1 MAIEMCR
8 FIDKSN
14 FINVDKWD
22 EKLDDSTD
30 VVIKNVRGQ
39 IIYPIAEKL
48 FNNDEDMKALD
59 YFYMNTKRSYNSDEV
74 RAHICRYLN
83 FFEKY
88 YDIDKELLMV
98 VFSIKQ
104 QIDYQRSYSIDAF
117 MDDVNRCIIRNL
129 NLTRKIRHFV
139 DDNYSMMLSS
149 NNNKTPNL
157 QFNDKHAKVLYEIS
171 MLMNIYIPL
180 ATHFMFVHEI
190 KQSAEIHKFLL
201 RLFDMCNTK
210 YSYERHIDVFNKLY
224 ETSDS
229 VVNKSKGPDKVL
241 WEKNQIRG
249 VNTTTHTKD
258 SVYDII
264 FQIIPKYTYL
274 DLQTGEPRS
283 IISFNYYSVRQ
294 SLRYKVTDIQYEFQ
308 FSKLSSSKRDSD
320 QNSEYDK
327 QSVPY
332 CSNAVCALF

>member
-1 MAIEMCR
+1 MCR
-8 FIDKSN
+8 LIDKTN
-14 FINVDKWD
+14 FLNVDKWKWEENVND
-22 EKLDDSTD
+22 ATD

-48 FNNDEDMKALD
+48 FNNNEDMKALD
-59 YFYMNTKRSYNSDEV
+59 YFYMNSKRSYNSDEV

-88 YDIDKELLMV
+88 YDTDNELLML
-98 VFSIKQ
+98 VFYIKQ
-104 QIDYQRSYSIDAF
+104 QIDYQRSYSIDTF
-117 MDDVNRCIIRNL
+117 MDDVNRLIIRNL

-139 DDNYSMMLSS
+139 DQNYSMMLSS

-190 KQSAEIHKFLL
+190 KQSADIHKFLL

-210 YSYERHIDVFNKLY
+210 YAYERNIDIFNKLY

-249 VNTTTHTKD
+249 VNTTIHTKD
-258 SVYDII
+258 SVYDMIFNII
-264 FQIIPKYTYL
+264 L
-274 DLQTGEPRS
+274 L
-283 IISFNYYSVRQ
+283 
-294 SLRYKVTDIQYEFQ
+294 
-308 FSKLSSSKRDSD
+308 KL
-320 QNSEYDK
+320 
-327 QSVPY
+327 
-332 CSNAVCALF
+332 

>member
-1 MAIEMCR
+1 MCR
-8 FIDKSN
+8 NINKVD
-14 FINVDKWD
+14 FINVDKWES
-22 EKLDDSTD
+22 EKFLNDQAD
-30 VVIKNVRGQ
+30 VVIKNVKGQ
-39 IIYPIAEKL
+39 IIYPIAEKI
-48 FNNDEDMKALD
+48 FNGNEEMKALD
-59 YFYMNTKRSYNSDEV
+59 YFYMNIKRSYNSDEV

-98 VFSIKQ
+98 VSSIKQ
-104 QIDYQRSYSIDAF
+104 QIDYQRSYSIDTF

-139 DDNYSMMLSS
+139 DDNYSMMLSN

-157 QFNDKHAKVLYEIS
+157 QFNNKHAKVLYEIS

-190 KQSAEIHKFLL
+190 KASADVHKFLL

-210 YSYERHIDVFNKLY
+210 YSNERNIDIYNKLY
-224 ETSDS
+224 ETSNS

-249 VNTTTHTKD
+249 VNPTTHTKD

-264 FQIIPKYTYL
+264 FNIIPKYTYL
-274 DLQTGEPRS
+274 DYETGEARN
-283 IISFNYYSVRQ
+283 IISFNHYSANK
-294 SLRYKVTDIQYEFQ
+294 SLKFKITDIQYEFP
-308 FSKLSSSKRDSD
+308 FSKLSSSKRDND

-327 QSVPY
+327 QICPI
-332 CSNAVCALF
+332 LQ